1 MDSVISNVYSD
12 TSQLTH
18 ITKNTNYKDQESNA
32 HFKISWNKTTKVHPF
47 STTAVKEDN
56 NEMRKSNED

>member
-32 HFKISWNKTTKVHPF
+32 HFQVAWVKNTKVHPF
-47 STTAVKEDN
+47 ALTVKEDN
-56 NEMRKSNED
+56 NELRKSTED